1 MFVLVYLNADDARRY
16 SALKHYL
23 LQDIIKNY
31 NVIING
37 KNFYEQAIDYGI
49 KWYEEISKL
58 TTGQGE
64 DYTAGCLL
72 DYECIKNHY
81 RLIVVDLSWKKELD
95 ADPIKN

>member
-1 MFVLVYLNADDARRY
+1 MGVNRLFVLVYLNADDAGRY

-49 KWYEEISKL
+49 K
-58 TTGQGE
+58 
-64 DYTAGCLL
+64 
-72 DYECIKNHY
+72 
-81 RLIVVDLSWKKELD
+81 
-95 ADPIKN
+95 